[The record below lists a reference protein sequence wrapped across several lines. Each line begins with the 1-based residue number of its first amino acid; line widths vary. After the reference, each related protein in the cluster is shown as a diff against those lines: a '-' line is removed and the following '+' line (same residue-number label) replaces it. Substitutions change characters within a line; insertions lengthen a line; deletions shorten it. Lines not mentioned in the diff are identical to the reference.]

1 MKNESLS
8 IAETM
13 IDAISDKKGKDIVL
27 IEIGEVLPITE
38 YFILA
43 SGSSTTQ
50 VRALSDG
57 VEMKMKE
64 NGVLPLR
71 IEGFREGRWILL
83 DYGDIVVHI
92 FHEEERDFY
101 GLERFWGD
109 VPQKQYEA

>member
-8 IAETM
+8 IAEMM

-38 YFILA
+38 YFVLG

-64 NGVLPLR
+64 SGILPLR

-83 DYGDIVVHI
+83 DYGDIVVHL

-109 VPQKQYEA
+109 VPQKRYEV

>member
-1 MKNESLS
+1 MKNESLG
-8 IAETM
+8 IAEM
-13 IDAISDKKGKDIVL
+13 IIDAISDKKGKDIVL
-27 IEIGEVLPITE
+27 IEIGEVMPITE

-64 NGVLPLR
+64 QGILPLR
-71 IEGFREGRWILL
+71 IEGFREGRWVLL
-83 DYGDIVVHI
+83 DYGDIVVHV

-109 VPQKQYEA
+109 VPQKQYDV